1 MTGCWTSIRCEANA
15 AMLFAFDLIEHDGDD
30 LRDLPLIERKWGLFR
45 LLGKAK
51 RAIRFVEHLTGDG
64 PTVFEHVCRIGA
76 GGHRIEANGRALSQR
91 AVEAVGQDEEPG
103 ERGGAPGAR
112 GGVVALAL
120 PGLHRCSCTIKSASP
135 CTTITNH
142 RGWMPTHP
150 QRAPRPRAGSLPII
164 PPQFFDRQLHRPPVA
179 FLSIS
184 PPFDQSLLPFLGSC
198 HEDLVEL
205 MLDPRINPEAAD
217 RPVGPSDAG
226 PSDADRPFGPS
237 KADKT
242 RPAQPL
248 RGVPLPSII
257 LPSIRIPVALPCLV
271 FIVGVQ
277 STKPFPASDC
287 FKKGCFCWATGTKPT
302 DPGLWP
308 DKMR

>member
-1 MTGCWTSIRCEANA
+1 MSSR
-15 AMLFAFDLIEHDGDD
+15 
-30 LRDLPLIERKWGLFR
+30 RRERGYR
-45 LLGKAK
+45 RGSSSLLGS
-51 RAIRFVEHLTGDG
+51 
-64 PTVFEHVCRIGA
+64 
-76 GGHRIEANGRALSQR
+76 LSSSARGVPVVPVTPSTEICSVKDVAQ
-91 AVEAVGQDEEPG
+91 VEEPG
-103 ERGGAPGAR
+103 ERGGTARAR
-112 GGVVALAL
+112 GGVGAPERSGHPRRRFITYYPAAFFNRQ
-120 PGLHRCSCTIKSASP
+120 PHRF
-135 CTTITNH
+135 
-142 RGWMPTHP
+142 
-150 QRAPRPRAGSLPII
+150 L
-164 PPQFFDRQLHRPPVA
+164 PVA
-179 FLSIS
+179 FLPIS

-217 RPVGPSDAG
+217 QLFGPSDAG
-226 PSDADRPFGPS
+226 PSDAEAADRPFGPS
-237 KADKT
+237 NADKT
-242 RPAQPL
+242 RPAQPP

-308 DKMR
+308 GEIDSHIRFAAGVLVFCRQRGPDYRDTQPTMSPRTKNTRLIACMGTPPQRPRKSVPCCSDEVSRGAGRDRS

>member
-1 MTGCWTSIRCEANA
+1 ME
-15 AMLFAFDLIEHDGDD
+15 
-30 LRDLPLIERKWGLFR
+30 
-45 LLGKAK
+45 
-51 RAIRFVEHLTGDG
+51 
-64 PTVFEHVCRIGA
+64 
-76 GGHRIEANGRALSQR
+76 
-91 AVEAVGQDEEPG
+91 
-103 ERGGAPGAR
+103 
-112 GGVVALAL
+112 ALAL
-120 PGLHRCSCTIKSASP
+120 PGLHRCTCTIKSASP

-142 RGWMPTHP
+142 RGWMTTHP
-150 QRAPRPRAGSLPII
+150 QRHRALAPVHYLLSRRSSSIASRIA
-164 PPQFFDRQLHRPPVA
+164 PPVA

-205 MLDPRINPEAAD
+205 MLPRINPEAAD
-217 RPVGPSDAG
+217 RPFGPSDAG

-237 KADKT
+237 NADKT
-242 RPAQPL
+242 RPAQPP

-308 DKMR
+308 GKMR

>member
-1 MTGCWTSIRCEANA
+1 M
-15 AMLFAFDLIEHDGDD
+15 
-30 LRDLPLIERKWGLFR
+30 
-45 LLGKAK
+45 
-51 RAIRFVEHLTGDG
+51 EHLNELSAPCATI
-64 PTVFEHVCRIGA
+64 T
-76 GGHRIEANGRALSQR
+76 GHRPSRLDDEAPA
-91 AVEAVGQDEEPG
+91 A
-103 ERGGAPGAR
+103 
-112 GGVVALAL
+112 
-120 PGLHRCSCTIKSASP
+120 
-135 CTTITNH
+135 
-142 RGWMPTHP
+142 
-150 QRAPRPRAGSLPII
+150 APRPRTGSLPII
-164 PPQFFDRQLHRPPVA
+164 PAQFFNREPHRFLPVA
-179 FLSIS
+179 FLAIS

-217 RPVGPSDAG
+217 QLFGPSDAG
-226 PSDADRPFGPS
+226 PSDAEAADRPFGPS

-257 LPSIRIPVALPCLV
+257 LPSIRIPAALPCLV

-302 DPGLWP
+302 DPALPLRLLDGRVLTSSGATVIRRLAPRPVARQIAARGRLCAGRGWSRP
-308 DKMR
+308 GTA